1 VVSER
6 PWSSRSTSLCA
17 AVLALFAMLAT
28 SSASAQA
35 LPAANPASTLSSI
48 RSFELRLD
56 NIVRAVG
63 RLARDFAEP
72 VAIIRDHPLETRV
85 IEAKI
90 LFELRSFEGASV
102 ILLDLIANPVFQ
114 AQPEYPQALLMIG
127 QAMKELGNTRASARY
142 LEKAIRV
149 GQGELRDKS
158 QYMLID
164 MALNEADDQRL
175 GKIVDHIIGDV
186 SRAGSP
192 RTRYALGKGL
202 VRLERYD
209 ASVRML
215 STLLN
220 SAEYQDRARFYM
232 ATAQTALKR
241 YDDALVE
248 FEKLAVLA
256 GANTAEIRY
265 LSMLALG
272 RIKME
277 QGKLDAAVISYQLI
291 PRNSAYYEV
300 ALYEMSWG
308 YIKAEQYDKAL
319 ATIDTLLLIV
329 KDPKL
334 DVEAHSLRG
343 RLNIYLND
351 YDRAVDSFEKIVGRF
366 APVRNELLAF
376 MGESSNIGRYFEW
389 LLERRASND
398 VLNAPLTHRTADW
411 VESGG
416 TMLRVAEV
424 FDSLSEQR
432 KQIRM
437 TQEIAEELE
446 QIVQAQNRVE
456 LFPTLKDGWTRALV
470 LQNQLV
476 MLAGA
481 ILETEGQLTL
491 STVEGEPLGELQG
504 IIQWRKK
511 LQVSFANLPMTF
523 EQFED
528 RKKRVDE
535 RFLDL
540 KRQAFLVQ
548 QRLKGVRR
556 QVLALENYVNEKQ
569 FSEDDRRFSIEEER
583 GLRDD
588 IMQEKGNLKGLF
600 ADVDGLDHALQ
611 TASNEVG
618 TGDVATQDEADM
630 RANLVSAFKRE
641 ANFYDSLSTRSAR
654 GLAPQI
660 NALSAVLESIW
671 DSMVA
676 LDHVVR
682 AIDEEV
688 NTKIADLHGLI
699 RAEIIHLEEYM
710 AEMGEQD
717 DEGRRIG
724 RGLGKE
730 LFTAAIE
737 RMDRVVLKAEVGL
750 IDVAWQEKRQK
761 TEAVRQ
767 LENKRAKRLGNLSQ
781 ALNELT
787 AGEGGEL

>member
-1 VVSER
+1 MVSGR
-6 PWSSRSTSLCA
+6 TWSSRSPLLCA
-17 AVLALFAMLAT
+17 VALVLFALLAAP
-28 SSASAQA
+28 SVSAQTA
-35 LPAANPASTLSSI
+35 PNNAASTLSSI

-63 RLARDFAEP
+63 RLSRDFAEP

-90 LFELRSFEGASV
+90 LFEVGNFEGASV
-102 ILLDLIANPVFQ
+102 ILLDLAANPRFQ
-114 AQPEYPQALLMIG
+114 TQTEYPQALLMIG
-127 QAMKELGNTRASARY
+127 QAMKELGNKRASARY
-142 LEKAIRV
+142 LKKAIRI
-149 GQGELRDKS
+149 GEGALRDKA
-158 QYMLID
+158 QYILID

-175 GKIVDHIIGDV
+175 RKIVDHIGDDV
-186 SRAGSP
+186 SRNGSP
-192 RTRYALGKGL
+192 QTRYAVGKAL
-202 VRLERYD
+202 VRLERYE
-209 ASVRML
+209 AALQLL
-215 STLLN
+215 SGLL
-220 SAEYQDRARFYM
+220 SSDEYGNRARFYA

-241 YDDALVE
+241 YSEALVE
-248 FEKLAVLA
+248 FEKLAVLE
-256 GANTAEIRY
+256 GANTSEIRY

-277 QGKLDAAVISYQLI
+277 QGDLDAAAISYQLI
-291 PRNSAYYEV
+291 PRRSSYYEV

-308 YIKAEQYDKAL
+308 YIKAEQYDRAL

-329 KDPKL
+329 KDPAL
-334 DVEAHSLRG
+334 DVEAHALRG

-366 APVRNELLAF
+366 APIRNELLAF
-376 MGESSNIGRYFEW
+376 MNDKSNIGRYFEW

-398 VLNAPLTHRTADW
+398 VLNAPLTERTADW

-416 TMLRVAEV
+416 DMLRVAEV

-432 KQIRM
+432 KQIRI
-437 TQEIAEELE
+437 TQEIATELE

-476 MLAGA
+476 MLAA
-481 ILETEGQLTL
+481 SILETEGTL
-491 STVEGEPLGELQG
+491 ALPLIEGEQREELQE
-504 IIQWRKK
+504 IIKWRKK
-511 LQVSFANLPMTF
+511 LQASFRNLPMTF
-523 EQFED
+523 EQFEE

-556 QVLALENYVNEKQ
+556 QVLALEEYVNDKQ
-569 FSEDDRRFSIEEER
+569 FSDENRKFSNDEER
-583 GLRDD
+583 DLRDD
-588 IMQEKGNLKGLF
+588 IMQEKGNLKSLF
-600 ADVDGLDHALQ
+600 ADVESLEKELQ

-618 TGDVATQDEADM
+618 TGDAATQDEADL

-641 ANFYDSLSTRSAR
+641 GNFYDSLSTRSAR
-654 GLAPQI
+654 SLAPQI
-660 NALSAVLESIW
+660 NSLSAVLEAIW
-671 DSMVA
+671 DSMAA
-676 LDHVVR
+676 LDQVVR
-682 AIDEEV
+682 AIDQEV
-688 NTKIADLHGLI
+688 DTKIADLHGLI

-710 AEMGEQD
+710 AEMSEQD

-724 RGLGKE
+724 RRIGGE
-730 LFTAAIE
+730 LFAAAIE
-737 RMDRVVLKAEVGL
+737 RMDKVVLKAEVGL

-761 TEAVRQ
+761 SEDVRQ
-767 LENKRAKRLGNLSQ
+767 LQNKRAKRLGKLSQ

-787 AGEGGEL
+787 DDEGGEP

>member
-1 VVSER
+1 
-6 PWSSRSTSLCA
+6 
-17 AVLALFAMLAT
+17 
-28 SSASAQA
+28 
-35 LPAANPASTLSSI
+35 
-48 RSFELRLD
+48 
-56 NIVRAVG
+56 
-63 RLARDFAEP
+63 
-72 VAIIRDHPLETRV
+72 
-85 IEAKI
+85 
-90 LFELRSFEGASV
+90 
-102 ILLDLIANPVFQ
+102 
-114 AQPEYPQALLMIG
+114 
-127 QAMKELGNTRASARY
+127 
-142 LEKAIRV
+142 
-149 GQGELRDKS
+149 
-158 QYMLID
+158 
-164 MALNEADDQRL
+164 
-175 GKIVDHIIGDV
+175 
-186 SRAGSP
+186 
-192 RTRYALGKGL
+192 
-202 VRLERYD
+202 
-209 ASVRML
+209 
-215 STLLN
+215 
-220 SAEYQDRARFYM
+220 
-232 ATAQTALKR
+232 
-241 YDDALVE
+241 
-248 FEKLAVLA
+248 
-256 GANTAEIRY
+256 
-265 LSMLALG
+265 
-272 RIKME
+272 
-277 QGKLDAAVISYQLI
+277 
-291 PRNSAYYEV
+291 
-300 ALYEMSWG
+300 
-308 YIKAEQYDKAL
+308 
-319 ATIDTLLLIV
+319 
-329 KDPKL
+329 
-334 DVEAHSLRG
+334 
-343 RLNIYLND
+343 
-351 YDRAVDSFEKIVGRF
+351 
-366 APVRNELLAF
+366 
-376 MGESSNIGRYFEW
+376 
-389 LLERRASND
+389 
-398 VLNAPLTHRTADW
+398 
-411 VESGG
+411 
-416 TMLRVAEV
+416 
-424 FDSLSEQR
+424 
-432 KQIRM
+432 
-437 TQEIAEELE
+437 
-446 QIVQAQNRVE
+446 
-456 LFPTLKDGWTRALV
+456 
-470 LQNQLV
+470 
-476 MLAGA
+476 
-481 ILETEGQLTL
+481 L

-556 QVLALENYVNEKQ
+556 QVLALENYVNDKQ